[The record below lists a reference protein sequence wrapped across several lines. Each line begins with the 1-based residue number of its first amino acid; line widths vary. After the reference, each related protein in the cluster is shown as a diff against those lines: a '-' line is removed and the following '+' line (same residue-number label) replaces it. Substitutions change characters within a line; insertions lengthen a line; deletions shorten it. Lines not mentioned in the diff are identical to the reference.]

1 MDAVEVALDALLLL
15 EDALLELGRLFDDAG
30 SEGVV
35 LLVDAGVSEL
45 LDAGLFAR
53 GPHAV
58 AFVEV
63 VAGVLAHEQLAHFGD
78 LRLEGA
84 LGVVLHL
91 FLERLAE
98 ELFGLV
104 FGLVELV
111 QHVPALGRVVHELLL
126 RDAFGV
132 QLLEVELVSART
144 GLFLDLLRTEAPALL
159 AALRRG
165 QRARGWCRG
174 ASGGARL
181 VCRLSVEPVYGAHGA
196 YLILTTA

>member
-1 MDAVEVALDALLLL
+1 MDAVEVVLDAVFFL
-15 EDALLELGRLFDDAG
+15 EDAFLELGGLFDDAG

-35 LLVDAGVSEL
+35 LLVDASVSEFFE
-45 LDAGLFAR
+45 ARLFAR

-111 QHVPALGRVVHELLL
+111 QHVPALRRLAHQLLL
-126 RDAFGV
+126 RHAARV
-132 QLLEVELVSART
+132 QLLQVQLRPAPRT
-144 GLFLDLLRTEAPALL
+144 TRTPRLRRFL
-159 AALRRG
+159 RG
-165 QRARGWCRG
+165 QRP
-174 ASGGARL
+174 ASFLPGPGRR
-181 VCRLSVEPVYGAHGA
+181 VGP
-196 YLILTTA
+196 